1 MAINV
6 LIHEY
11 TNLMETESE
20 QARSFVRSK
29 TKEALVNLRNRGILS
44 QPVTCFTRVDP
55 VTEEANPQLVVRFQR
70 KRNPLATGLVTR
82 QVERGGGAKEE
93 LTTVQE
99 TLFRHKRSR
108 SKKLSRPIIVK
119 SVNYNVFI
127 VENAARIAV

>member
-1 MAINV
+1 MAINA
-6 LIHEY
+6 LIHGY

-29 TKEALVNLRNRGILS
+29 TKEALVNLRNRRILS
-44 QPVTCFTRVDP
+44 QPVTRFTRVDP

-108 SKKLSRPIIVK
+108 SKKAPL
-119 SVNYNVFI
+119 
-127 VENAARIAV
+127 AADNSEKR